1 MIDQI
6 PFMQSLFDWESIP
19 IIFCIF
25 VFILMGQECTVEYM
39 EAFKLSLS
47 CGTLKFQP
55 KQKTFAEHPYQFLPP
70 LCCDLS
76 MISLYCAQH
85 FYFPLGRGLHIYTP
99 FYISHTLHHHMGQ
112 AHISHA
118 FFVVPTQTKLVIAYV
133 EMSCHAT

>member
-25 VFILMGQECTVEYM
+25 VFILMGQECTAKYM

-47 CGTLKFQP
+47 CGILKFQP
-55 KQKTFAEHPYQFLPP
+55 KQKTFAEHPYQFLLP

-85 FYFPLGRGLHIYTP
+85 CYFPSATDTDAQLQ
-99 FYISHTLHHHMGQ
+99 TL
-112 AHISHA
+112 I
-118 FFVVPTQTKLVIAYV
+118 
-133 EMSCHAT
+133 